1 MSVQS
6 LSFWQQDQN
15 FWSQGK
21 TQAQASAASDAL
33 ITTMGSAVTNEV
45 RGLASI
51 ANKSALDRVNTAL
64 TAAIQS
70 VLQQSQSG
78 SSTSSSSS
86 SSSTSSASGSSS
98 SSGPAPAT
106 GIGTV
111 PLSAT
116 TSLLTLGIPPSGTI
130 TVNDGTNTTT
140 YASSGTDTVGDVINA
155 INNPNV
161 ATDAQVTASLDA
173 SGHLVL
179 TGKNDTV
186 PISVG
191 GVFASDVGFG
201 PKNNSFQPV
210 AATSSAAGPS
220 TSSASSSSSGAG
232 APSTT
237 AGNNSSTATLFNSAA
252 ALQTGGTAA
261 VLLASGG
268 AAGSLVNLLA

>member
-78 SSTSSSSS
+78 SSTSSRRHPRPLPVPPDFQV
-86 SSSTSSASGSSS
+86 

-106 GIGTV
+106 ELGTV

-161 ATDAQVTASLDA
+161 ATDTRR
-173 SGHLVL
+173 
-179 TGKNDTV
+179 
-186 PISVG
+186 
-191 GVFASDVGFG
+191 
-201 PKNNSFQPV
+201 
-210 AATSSAAGPS
+210 
-220 TSSASSSSSGAG
+220 
-232 APSTT
+232 
-237 AGNNSSTATLFNSAA
+237 
-252 ALQTGGTAA
+252 
-261 VLLASGG
+261 
-268 AAGSLVNLLA
+268 